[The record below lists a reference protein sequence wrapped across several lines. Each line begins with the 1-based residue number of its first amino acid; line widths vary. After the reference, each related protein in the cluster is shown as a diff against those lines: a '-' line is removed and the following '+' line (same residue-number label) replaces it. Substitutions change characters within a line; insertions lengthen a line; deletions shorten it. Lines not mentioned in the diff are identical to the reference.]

1 MGLLGRDGQ
10 ALPLQ
15 LQGEAAAQ
23 GTERVLVL
31 SDATQSFVFTGITQD
46 VVPSLLRGFSAPV
59 LLDDGLGDADLLVL
73 LAHDSDAFNRWEAS
87 QRLAVK
93 RLADAVAG
101 DGQVV
106 LDDAYLAALR
116 GLLGDAG
123 LDPSF
128 KALALQV
135 PAESYLAELI
145 TPVDPQRIH
154 AACESWQ
161 AQVAAQLH
169 ADWVAAFDAHQVR
182 EGYRPDAAQ
191 SGRRALANLA
201 LAMLVRHAVA
211 SGDSVWPGRAFQR
224 FKDATNMTDR
234 LGALEALV
242 NAHAELAQPAL
253 ERFLALFPGEALVV
267 DKWFQV
273 QDRKSTRLN
282 SSHSQQSRMP
292 SSA

>member
-1 MGLLGRDGQ
+1 MLFRSQAGTPRLHARGVWQPEAATYTLTLSQVTPATPGQDAKLPQLLPVRMGLLGRDGQ

-154 AACESWQ
+154 AACES
-161 AQVAAQLH
+161 
-169 ADWVAAFDAHQVR
+169 
-182 EGYRPDAAQ
+182 
-191 SGRRALANLA
+191 
-201 LAMLVRHAVA
+201 
-211 SGDSVWPGRAFQR
+211 
-224 FKDATNMTDR
+224 
-234 LGALEALV
+234 
-242 NAHAELAQPAL
+242 
-253 ERFLALFPGEALVV
+253 
-267 DKWFQV
+267 
-273 QDRKSTRLN
+273 
-282 SSHSQQSRMP
+282 
-292 SSA
+292 